1 MVTGDL
7 KCLVPGWYLTWHCSG
22 VFLDGLPYQLIL
34 HVKQL
39 AIKECNVEDQILYV
53 FLQIKHSNT
62 G

>member
-7 KCLVPGWYLTWHCSG
+7 KCLVPEWQLTWHCSG
-22 VFLDGLPYQLIL
+22 VFLDGLPCRLIF

-39 AIKECNVEDQILYV
+39 AIKEYNAEDQILYV

>member
-7 KCLVPGWYLTWHCSG
+7 KCLVSGWQITWHSSG
-22 VFLDGLPYQLIL
+22 VFLDELPCQLIF
-34 HVKQL
+34 HVTQL
-39 AIKECNVEDQILYV
+39 AIKEYNVEDQILYV